1 MRLWLKFGFII
12 ACLTAT
18 SILLADDSNI
28 VDVKMLGNALTIYA
42 KSVGYGETLEAAKL
56 DAIDKI
62 LPQLIEKTQNVPG
75 TIEEHVNDNGVEKRQ
90 GMNTIV
96 GKTHIQNYW
105 KLEDSKYFY
114 KIEILIDNTK

>member
-1 MRLWLKFGFII
+1 MRLRLKFGFII

-75 TIEEHVNDNGVEKRQ
+75 TIENHMNDNGVEKRQ
-90 GMNTIV
+90 GMNTIA
-96 GKTHIQNYW
+96 GKTHIRNYW
-105 KLEDSKYFY
+105 KLEDSKYLY